1 MRCDE
6 ILLSA
11 HAIMRMFERGVGR
24 DEVTEAIEGGETIAG
39 YTDDQPYPSYLL
51 LWFVDQRPI
60 HVVVARDE
68 ASYSC
73 YVVTVYIPEPALW
86 GPDYKTRKPR

>member
-6 ILLSA
+6 ILFSA
-11 HAIMRMFERGVGR
+11 HAIMRMFERTVQR
-24 DEVTEAIEGGETIAG
+24 EDVTNAILGGEIIAE
-39 YTDDQPYPSYLL
+39 YMDDRPYPSYLL
-51 LWFVDQRPI
+51 LWFADQQPL

-73 YVVTVYIPEPALW
+73 YVVTVYV
-86 GPDYKTRKPR
+86 PDGAVWDQGFKMRKQ